1 MMKFKVYLTILI
13 SFLLVMALQSAVSA
27 TGDVIKKKVDEEI
40 RIRMLGPKPWGLML
54 QENLSEL
61 MQSPDSLERFVI
73 AKREVHKEYEW
84 YFIVIGLVQILML
97 LVLAVVCNKV
107 VIGIVR
113 RHEQ

>member
-1 MMKFKVYLTILI
+1 MKFKVYLTILI
-13 SFLLVMALQSAVSA
+13 SFLLVMAIQSAVGA
-27 TGDVIKKKVDEEI
+27 TRDAIQKKVDEEI
-40 RIRMLGPKPWGLML
+40 HIRVLGPKPWDLIL

-61 MQSPDSLERFVI
+61 MQSPESLERFVI

-84 YFIVIGLVQILML
+84 YFIVIGSAQILIL
-97 LVLAVVCNKV
+97 LLLTFVCNKL